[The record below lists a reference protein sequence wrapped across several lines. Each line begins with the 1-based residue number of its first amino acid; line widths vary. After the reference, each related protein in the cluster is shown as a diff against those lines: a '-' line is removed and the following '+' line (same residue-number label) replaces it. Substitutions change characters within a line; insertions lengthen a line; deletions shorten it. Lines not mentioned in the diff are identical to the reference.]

1 MIMTSNNPKDWGDG
15 KMKSAYGLKKNEKL
29 SVTNSLY
36 YGIRILATKG
46 YRGGVRYDNKTGK
59 ITYEFRGWGNAT
71 NNYNGGGVQ
80 NYQNDVETMV
90 REAKPRE

>member
-1 MIMTSNNPKDWGDG
+1 
-15 KMKSAYGLKKNEKL
+15 MKSAYGLKKNEKL

-59 ITYEFRGWGNAT
+59 ITYEFRGWGMQQIIIT
-71 NNYNGGGVQ
+71 V
-80 NYQNDVETMV
+80 VVFRIIKMML
-90 REAKPRE
+90 KPW

>member
-1 MIMTSNNPKDWGDG
+1 MI
-15 KMKSAYGLKKNEKL
+15 
-29 SVTNSLY
+29 
-36 YGIRILATKG
+36 
-46 YRGGVRYDNKTGK
+46 TGK
-59 ITYEFRGWGNAT
+59 ITYEFRGWGHAT